1 MRRKR
6 GLFSRW
12 VRRFNQRGIDGLTE
26 GPRSGRPPKSVE
38 S

>member
-1 MRRKR
+1 M
-6 GLFSRW
+6 
-12 VRRFNQRGIDGLTE
+12 RRFNQRGIDGLTE